1 DAIVQ
6 GFPLSK
12 LKDKSEKL
20 EARKAELTEKL
31 ANADEP
37 PPLLHPNMA
46 ALYAQRIG
54 QLYEHLQ
61 DEDGRT
67 HAAKTFRSLV
77 DQVTLVPD
85 NGELAIV
92 LRGDLGAILR
102 FTAGKKN
109 PDFLAEAEA
118 LDNLL
123 SQGSLVAGERN
134 RRSLRNG
141 GTNAKTSSAGA

>member
-1 DAIVQ
+1 
-6 GFPLSK
+6 
-12 LKDKSEKL
+12 
-20 EARKAELTEKL
+20 
-31 ANADEP
+31 
-37 PPLLHPNMA
+37 MA
-46 ALYAQRIG
+46 SLYAQRIG

-61 DEDGRT
+61 DEDGRAR
-67 HAAKTFRSLV
+67 AAETFRSLV

-85 NGELAIV
+85 NGELAIF

-123 SQGSLVAGERN
+123 SQGSLVAGVGFEPTTFR
-134 RRSLRNG
+134 L
-141 GTNAKTSSAGA
+141 